1 MKCIIFTYCETGK
14 LCYRKILQILVQ
26 RIFSAFEKALVCQN
40 RSSRTKDIMKKANPS
55 PFFPKILH
63 FHGRK
68 CSRIRKFSCF
78 TVYVTI
84 YYLNTICATSIH
96 EFESLY
102 TCGFG
107 ELMSEIFSIITWIL
121 VGVPIQ
127 NNRQFNFKSTDK
139 YM

>member
-107 ELMSEIFSIITWIL
+107 ELQPIGQPQKRGLIRKFNGTAKITDFL
-121 VGVPIQ
+121 CRVP
-127 NNRQFNFKSTDK
+127 
-139 YM
+139 